1 MKILPMLIKEI
12 CLADSKLNL
21 ISCKIFFEQVL
32 FSVILN
38 LSPSRFPCSYSVN
51 NTESSCHS
59 NNSLLNLYAVK
70 SSGIILRTT
79 PLVSLK

>member
-1 MKILPMLIKEI
+1 MKTLPILIKEI

-38 LSPSRFPCSYSVN
+38 SKYEV
-51 NTESSCHS
+51 
-59 NNSLLNLYAVK
+59 AVK
-70 SSGIILRTT
+70 YI
-79 PLVSLK
+79 VSFFPI